1 MLIKSHR
8 YMQLEAGEGKT
19 NIVRTRKNFKEQHK
33 RITKAWGR
41 SAFDDVTPEWEKYKT
56 TIDNAVEEIRTAVI
70 AYNEFIKGY
79 NDFCINDY
87 EDFKKGMAASI
98 NAGISPDYVKISE
111 CLKEDD
117 SQIMQLTE
125 HFENH
130 LNEVTKVANS
140 SQISDDC
147 ENVVVKV
154 RTQLISLLLK
164 KKVLLSYKNRL
175 RDTSWE
181 NLFNNL
187 GGFMEELYNA
197 DSQSLNLNLGNK
209 PKVEKNTIKGFL
221 VKKLS
226 NLELVSTSTPTVNL
240 TDMITIDE
248 NMFNDTDFLKFKK
261 SILPKVVDDLEVP
274 NIQLGKWD
282 ISKKVMHDAS
292 QNAFGG
298 EGLWDD
304 NVWSVNEKGGI
315 YMSAHRGR
323 SYYMHEDGTLKL
335 GMKVNKDNETLANY
349 IRDLIWNVKID

>member
-1 MLIKSHR
+1 
-8 YMQLEAGEGKT
+8 
-19 NIVRTRKNFKEQHK
+19 
-33 RITKAWGR
+33 
-41 SAFDDVTPEWEKYKT
+41 
-56 TIDNAVEEIRTAVI
+56 
-70 AYNEFIKGY
+70 
-79 NDFCINDY
+79 
-87 EDFKKGMAASI
+87 
-98 NAGISPDYVKISE
+98 
-111 CLKEDD
+111 
-117 SQIMQLTE
+117 
-125 HFENH
+125 
-130 LNEVTKVANS
+130 
-140 SQISDDC
+140 
-147 ENVVVKV
+147 
-154 RTQLISLLLK
+154 
-164 KKVLLSYKNRL
+164 
-175 RDTSWE
+175 
-181 NLFNNL
+181 
-187 GGFMEELYNA
+187 MEELYNA